1 MNISKEINTL
11 GKFLL
16 SKNPEAAPRL
26 RIIRDILGLPPS
38 DPSLAEAAADLA
50 AGRQVLE
57 LAETQKAD
65 GTWGRFHSQDTK
77 IREKQQYITTEVAV
91 NRALS
96 IGLDKESVVLTKAT
110 GFMECVM
117 DGSVTWS
124 DPPEKHEGWPTGVR
138 LITAATLAK
147 IDRLH
152 PSISGAWET
161 WAEVLMKT
169 FASGVYSSADER
181 HAHQVLNGITTKNKY
196 PKLAAI
202 YPLLLL
208 SATGNKLPK
217 ELETSYLDW
226 VWHKKDG
233 IYYLT
238 WFGLDQFPELGA
250 KEFPFWL
257 EAIGL
262 LTRFDYWASQ
272 HAEKIINF
280 LWQCRNREG
289 LWDFPAGAPSI
300 NGAKKCSVQISE
312 SWRNPVNREI
322 DCSIR
327 ILSLI
332 KVLYNVIRQTEVSIQ
347 ASAKSGPAAER
358 KKDYI
363 GNNKS
368 RS

>member
-1 MNISKEINTL
+1 M
-11 GKFLL
+11 
-16 SKNPEAAPRL
+16 
-26 RIIRDILGLPPS
+26 RDILDLPHS
-38 DPSLAEAAADLA
+38 DPLRVKAAADLA
-50 AGRQVLE
+50 ADRQVLE

-77 IREKQQYITTEVAV
+77 VKEKQQFITTEVAI

-96 IGLDKESVVLTKAT
+96 IGLDRENIVLIKAT
-110 GFMECVM
+110 RFMR
-117 DGSVTWS
+117 SVLNGTATWS
-124 DPPEKHEGWPTGVR
+124 DPPEKHEGWPIGIR

-147 IDRLH
+147 VDQYDPVLDGI
-152 PSISGAWET
+152 WQT
-161 WAEVLMKT
+161 WADVLGKT
-169 FASGVYSSADER
+169 FASGFYSDAEER
-181 HAHQVLNGITTKNKY
+181 RAHRVINGIITKYKY

-208 SATGNKLPK
+208 SATGNKLPRD
-217 ELETSYLDW
+217 LETVYLDW
-226 VWHKKDG
+226 IWHKKDG

-238 WFGLDQFPELGA
+238 WFSLDQFPELGA

-262 LTRFDYWASQ
+262 LARFDHWASQ
-272 HAEKIINF
+272 HAEKIISF

-289 LWDFPAGAPSI
+289 LWDLPAGASSI
-300 NGAKKCSVQISE
+300 SGAKKCSVQISE

-332 KVLYNVIRQTEVSIQ
+332 KVLYNVI
-347 ASAKSGPAAER
+347 G
-358 KKDYI
+358 
-363 GNNKS
+363 
-368 RS
+368 